1 MMRRSSH
8 GFSFIELIACLAIVS
23 LLLMIALPV
32 AETSVKR
39 TREGE
44 LRRSLLEIR
53 QAIDRY
59 KEAADAGRIQLEVGA
74 SGYPPDLQVLVD
86 GVVDQA
92 SPSGRKM
99 YFLRRIPRDPMYP
112 GRAEDNAQTWG
123 LRSYASPADAPEE
136 GTTCSTSTAC
146 PPASASTAFLT
157 GTGEWTGI
165 RQARASA

>member
-112 GRAEDNAQTWG
+112 GRAEDNGQTWG

-136 GTTCSTSTAC
+136 GDDVFDVYSLAAGVGLNGV
-146 PPASASTAFLT
+146 PYRD
-157 GTGEWTGI
+157 W
-165 RQARASA
+165 